1 MTWQDSAGSI
11 EFTPQSLK
19 RFAQFSHFCDV
30 RGVGDENDNLQF
42 NYEFRI
48 ILKLAT
54 EESKFYA
61 QIIIHTTK
69 YHFRNK
75 ITPNT
80 IEHA

>member
-1 MTWQDSAGSI
+1 M
-11 EFTPQSLK
+11 
-19 RFAQFSHFCDV
+19 
-30 RGVGDENDNLQF
+30 RGVGDENDNLQLW
-42 NYEFRI
+42 I

-69 YHFRNK
+69 YHFRDK
-75 ITPNT
+75 IIPNT